1 MGQRKLWI
9 AEPSSESSW
18 LSTCHCGEP
27 SRAEHMIALA
37 CRAGARHL
45 SSAVSPDSLCPTLWH
60 ACPENA
66 SGLHSLLSSVQPAAS
81 TPPSTTVFSKYFDHQ
96 ANSSLSPLLSSPF
109 LHFSLCS
116 PRGKHLKYHMLPTVM
131 YCLATDPMTVGLREE
146 I

>member
-81 TPPSTTVFSKYFDHQ
+81 TPPSTPVFSKYFDHQ
-96 ANSSLSPLLSSPF
+96 ANSSLSPLLSSSSRSAPP
-109 LHFSLCS
+109 S
-116 PRGKHLKYHMLPTVM
+116 
-131 YCLATDPMTVGLREE
+131 LREKKLWPKRE
-146 I
+146 KENASSFS